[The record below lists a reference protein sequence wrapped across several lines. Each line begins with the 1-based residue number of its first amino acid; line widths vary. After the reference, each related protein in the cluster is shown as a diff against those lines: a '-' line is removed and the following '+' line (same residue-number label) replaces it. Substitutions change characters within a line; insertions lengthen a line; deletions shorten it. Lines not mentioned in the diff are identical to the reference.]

1 MARTEMETR
10 VGAGVTEETP
20 GRGDCERWGRGRRGL
35 VDELLEAGYG
45 DDGDMRGKY
54 ENLKSTSLV

>member
-1 MARTEMETR
+1 
-10 VGAGVTEETP
+10 
-20 GRGDCERWGRGRRGL
+20 
-35 VDELLEAGYG
+35 VDEWLEAGYG